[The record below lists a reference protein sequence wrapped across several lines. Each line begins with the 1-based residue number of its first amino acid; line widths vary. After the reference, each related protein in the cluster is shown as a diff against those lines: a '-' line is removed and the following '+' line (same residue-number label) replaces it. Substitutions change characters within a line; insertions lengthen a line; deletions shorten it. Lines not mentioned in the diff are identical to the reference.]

1 MASACA
7 LRPNKNQKQKQS
19 TMTRISK
26 KHGTRSA
33 KNSKLAKGVK
43 GTEMDPEF
51 QDEELQKK
59 LKKVTVLNTVWW
71 YPVYNMSKY
80 MLDPNPEDFVPVRTL
95 SYDVAEGKIFF
106 DFKKLQGFNQCA
118 DCSDRSVD
126 LENLAAEEEC
136 SFCSHASTSSLRRS
150 RRQKSSS
157 MYRR

>member
-1 MASACA
+1 
-7 LRPNKNQKQKQS
+7 
-19 TMTRISK
+19 MTRISK

-80 MLDPNPEDFVPVRTL
+80 MLDPNSEDFVPVRTL

-106 DFKKLQGFNQCA
+106 DFKKPYKENGQWKTTLMEKNMDLKTFKKWLSVIYLEKDAWRKVAAVAVTEPA
-118 DCSDRSVD
+118 DAP
-126 LENLAAEEEC
+126 EAAAAAE
-136 SFCSHASTSSLRRS
+136 
-150 RRQKSSS
+150 
-157 MYRR
+157 